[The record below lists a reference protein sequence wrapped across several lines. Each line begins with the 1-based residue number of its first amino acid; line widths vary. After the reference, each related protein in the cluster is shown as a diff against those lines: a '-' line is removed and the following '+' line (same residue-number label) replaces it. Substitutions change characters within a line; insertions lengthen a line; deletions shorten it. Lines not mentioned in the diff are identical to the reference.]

1 MGRIPKQLSIHLEK
15 LVLFISSKNLTW
27 AVLFNVSGQPTQ
39 VDKIRH
45 IYRQTEGRRIRYG
58 GTCEK
63 VERVNIGNSIHV
75 TPQVKQET

>member
-1 MGRIPKQLSIHLEK
+1 MGRIAKRLSIGLEK
-15 LVLFISSKNLTW
+15 LVCLLAVKNLTW
-27 AVLFNVSGQPTQ
+27 AVFFNVSGQPTQ
-39 VDKIRH
+39 VDKIHH

-63 VERVNIGNSIHV
+63 VEGVYIGNSIHV